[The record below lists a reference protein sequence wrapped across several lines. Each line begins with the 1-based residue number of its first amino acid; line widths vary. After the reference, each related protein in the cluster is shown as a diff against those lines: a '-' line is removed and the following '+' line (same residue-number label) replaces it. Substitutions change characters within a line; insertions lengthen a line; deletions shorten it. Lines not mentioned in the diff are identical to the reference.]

1 MARTSDHL
9 VRRGVDNII
18 APSGSGSD
26 CFLVHDTRV
35 DQSSENVITAMSAG
49 ELYLKRNELG
59 IELNKIYES
68 VTGCTWSA
76 EINTN
81 GSGVDVFKVNSYRID
96 IDGPIGLKYVETK
109 YGNNQFQVYLPYSY
123 TEDKVMVK
131 YPAFIL
137 NRRNKII
144 ITYPDAITSTI
155 KKYNAYFEKLFISNE
170 GNNDNIHRIDIM
182 DLCFTIVDERCK
194 YDRPKQWG
202 DFEYPT
208 DELKLVIRLLIKV
221 GWLDTKYLTEK
232 YEHIFSMKDLGLEK
246 ESSNPYGFEVI
257 DGDIMR
263 FTKYSDDLWVQIR
276 LDNDD
281 LKFIKPKEKVI
292 YYDTFDKLTADVI
305 TKINSPE
312 KGIVFICFNLEN
324 NYVFT
329 TVEYDIFDV
338 ILGKTPQYEVE
349 SVLTTIGPGLFDFST
364 GTKPN
369 TEDSVEGAENG
380 DIKDDTE

>member
-1 MARTSDHL
+1 MTRTSDRL
-9 VRRGVDNII
+9 VKRGIDNVV
-18 APSGSGSD
+18 APNGSGSD
-26 CFLVHDTRV
+26 CFFVHDTRV
-35 DQSSENVITAMSAG
+35 DQSSETAITAMSAG

-76 EINTN
+76 ELNTN
-81 GSGVDVFKVNSYRID
+81 GSGVDVFKVNSYRVD
-96 IDGPIGLKYVETK
+96 FDGPIGLKYVETR

-123 TEDKVMVK
+123 TEDKVMMK

-137 NRRNKII
+137 YRKSNII
-144 ITYPDAITSTI
+144 ITYPDAIASTI
-155 KKYNAYFEKLFISNE
+155 KKYNEYFEKLFISNE

-194 YDRPKQWG
+194 YDRPKYWG

-208 DELKLVIRLLIKV
+208 DELKLVIRLLIRA
-221 GWLDTKYLTEK
+221 GRINTKYLTEK

-263 FTKYSDDLWVQIR
+263 FTKYSDDLWVRIR

-292 YYDTFDKLTADVI
+292 YYDKFGKITADVI

-338 ILGKTPQYEVE
+338 ILGKAPQYEVE
-349 SVLTTIGPGLFDFST
+349 SMLTTIGPGLFDFST
-364 GTKPN
+364 GTKPHTDDN
-369 TEDSVEGAENG
+369 AEKP
-380 DIKDDTE
+380 DESE